1 METILIILTFIS
13 LAVYLTYLMG
23 MQKRSEVKAL
33 IDDYISK
40 EGSKLIRFK
49 KCGNMDH
56 PFSSLSMK
64 DSISMNIANQITGG
78 VFTVE
83 IYKVFVEKEEVEK
96 EYWLRIIF
104 QGRDIEKH
112 EWLIK

>member
-49 KCGNMDH
+49 KCG
-56 PFSSLSMK
+56 
-64 DSISMNIANQITGG
+64 I
-78 VFTVE
+78 
-83 IYKVFVEKEEVEK
+83 
-96 EYWLRIIF
+96 
-104 QGRDIEKH
+104 
-112 EWLIK
+112 